1 MSLLLA
7 HGAPAGGAA
16 LQEVLIATAIGAFAL
31 VAFAV
36 FAWAHRTGRIR
47 WYRGIERFS
56 ERVSGSPAWAAIP
69 LAMAGVSLIVAVFGY
84 YWDVSTHIDNGRD
97 AGPFANPSHYFIL
110 VGLVGIALAGGL
122 SIVSGSERTRS
133 SVRLRDG
140 WRVPIGGLLLA
151 LCGVVALAGF
161 PLDDVWHR
169 LFGQDV
175 TLWGPTHIQMIGGAS
190 LATLAL
196 WVLSVEARRIGTPR
210 AWTRRFADVALAGG
224 FLIGLST
231 LQGEFD
237 FGVPQFRLL
246 YHPVLVM
253 FAAGLGLVTAR
264 IRVGR
269 GGALYAVAFFL
280 AIRAALTL
288 GIGVGLERVTLH
300 FPLYLAEAAVVELV
314 AVHVRPHRQLSF
326 GAVAGAAIGTAGLA
340 AEWLWSQLWMPLPWN
355 TALVPEVLVVAP
367 LAAITGGLL
376 GGFTGRALQ
385 PVGAPRQSARPWVA
399 AAAGIG
405 ALLALFWPLPMQPP
419 PADLAVRMDLEPATA
434 DDGAAVT
441 ATVTLSPRDAAA
453 DHPEWLT
460 VTAWQGAEW
469 QDQPSV
475 VDHLEQVEP
484 GVYRTTQPIPTH
496 GDWKALVRFHDGR
509 VMAAAPLF
517 LPADGVIDAEEVPA
531 TDGAIRDFVYGK
543 TLLQREARDV
553 PQSLWNVGYAV
564 LAVVIGAWIG
574 AVAWGL
580 RRLRRTRP
588 DPPGSDRTPGSQH
601 VWAVRS

>member
-1 MSLLLA
+1 MPLPLA

-16 LQEVLIATAIGAFAL
+16 LREVLIATGVGAAAL

-47 WYRGIERFS
+47 WYRDIERFS
-56 ERVSGSPAWAAIP
+56 ERVSGLPAWAAIP
-69 LAMAGVSLIVAVFGY
+69 LTVAGVSLIIAVFGY

-133 SVRLRDG
+133 SVRLREG
-140 WRVPIGGLLLA
+140 WHAPIGGVLLA

-161 PLDDVWHR
+161 PLDDLWHR

-196 WVLSVEARRIGTPR
+196 WVLSVEARRIGNPR

-224 FLIGLST
+224 FLLGLST

-264 IRVGR
+264 IRIGR

-280 AIRAALTL
+280 AIRGALTL

-300 FPLYLAEAAVVELV
+300 FPLYLAEAALVELV
-314 AVHVRPHRQLSF
+314 ALRVRPHRQLTF
-326 GAVAGAAIGTAGLA
+326 GATAGAAIGTVGLA
-340 AEWLWSQLWMPLPWN
+340 AEWLWSHLWMPLPWN
-355 TALVPEVLVVAP
+355 AALVPEVLVVAP
-367 LAAITGGLL
+367 LAAVTGGML
-376 GGFTGRALQ
+376 GGFAGRALQ
-385 PVGAPRQSARPWVA
+385 PVGAPRQSARSWVA
-399 AAAGIG
+399 VVVGGG

-419 PADLAVRMDLEPATA
+419 PDDLAVRMDLEPATA
-434 DDGAAVT
+434 GGGEAVT
-441 ATVTLSPRDAAA
+441 ATLTLSPRDAA
-453 DHPEWLT
+453 DDRPDWLT

-469 QDQPSV
+469 QDRQSI
-475 VDHLEQVEP
+475 VDHLERVER

-509 VMAAAPLF
+509 IMAAAPLF
-517 LPADGVIDAEEVPA
+517 LPADAVIDAEEVPA
-531 TDGAIRDFVYGK
+531 TDGATRDFVYGK
-543 TLLQREARDV
+543 TLLQREAKDV

-580 RRLRRTRP
+580 RRLRHTRP
-588 DPPGSDRTPGSQH
+588 EDGTPHQATDRQH
-601 VWAVRS
+601 ADVP